1 MNAPDPREAGFDPE
15 RLVLLG
21 RAIDADIDA
30 GRYDGCEIVVA
41 RGGVLAY
48 HGTHGWADRAARRRV
63 ERGQR
68 FFTMS
73 IGKQLTVALVLRCI
87 EEGHFA
93 LTTPVAE
100 LLPAFAAR
108 GKGRVTIGHLLT
120 HTGGLPAMLP
130 PGLPPE
136 LAGNLEAVVAATC
149 ESLIE
154 CLPGTRVTYSVF
166 VGHAVLA
173 ELVRRAIGGRRPYRQ
188 VLREELCEPLGM
200 RDTWLGLPASVAGRV
215 APIVARDRRVGL
227 FDPMFMEAMGAIIA
241 EDTEIPAGGYVST
254 AYDYHRFAEMLR
266 ADGVLD
272 GVRILSPAT
281 VALVQENRTG
291 DEPNTIWAYTE
302 AMRGWPP
309 FPACLGYGF
318 FLRGEGVHPT
328 PFGLLAS
335 PRTFG
340 GFGAGSSAFWIDPA
354 ADITYAFLSA
364 GLMEDSYSID
374 RHQRLADL
382 VHAAAL

>member
-1 MNAPDPREAGFDPE
+1 
-15 RLVLLG
+15 
-21 RAIDADIDA
+21 
-30 GRYDGCEIVVA
+30 
-41 RGGVLAY
+41 
-48 HGTHGWADRAARRRV
+48 
-63 ERGQR
+63 
-68 FFTMS
+68 
-73 IGKQLTVALVLRCI
+73 
-87 EEGHFA
+87 
-93 LTTPVAE
+93 
-100 LLPAFAAR
+100 
-108 GKGRVTIGHLLT
+108 
-120 HTGGLPAMLP
+120 
-130 PGLPPE
+130 
-136 LAGNLEAVVAATC
+136 
-149 ESLIE
+149 
-154 CLPGTRVTYSVF
+154 
-166 VGHAVLA
+166 
-173 ELVRRAIGGRRPYRQ
+173 VRRAIGGRRPYRQ

-241 EDTEIPAGGYVST
+241 EDTEIPAGGYVS
-254 AYDYHRFAEMLR
+254 AAPDFHRFAEMLR
-266 ADGVLD
+266 GDGALD

-318 FLRGEGVHPT
+318 FLRGDGVHPT

-340 GFGAGSSAFWIDPA
+340 GFGAGSSAFWVDPA

>member
-1 MNAPDPREAGFDPE
+1 MIGPKAREAGFDPE
-15 RLVLLG
+15 RLALLG

-30 GRYDGCEIVVA
+30 ERYDGCEVVVA
-41 RGGVLAY
+41 RGGTVAY
-48 HGTHGWADRAARRRV
+48 HGVHGWADRAARRRV

-68 FFTMS
+68 FITMS

-87 EEGHFA
+87 EEGRFA

-100 LLPAFAAR
+100 LIPEFGAR
-108 GKGRVTIGHLLT
+108 GKARVTVGHLLT
-120 HTGGLPAMLP
+120 HSGGLPAMLP
-130 PGLPPE
+130 ATLAPE
-136 LAGNLEAVVAATC
+136 QAGNLEAVVRATC

-154 CLPGTRVTYSVF
+154 CLPGTRVTYSVI

-173 ELVRRAIGGRRPYRQ
+173 ELVRRAIGGRRAYRD
-188 VLREELCEPLGM
+188 VLREELFLPLGM
-200 RDTWLGLPASVAGRV
+200 RDTWLGRPALIADSVAPV
-215 APIVARDRRVGL
+215 IARDRQVGL
-227 FDPMFMEAMGAIIA
+227 FDPMFMEGMGAVIG

-254 AYDYHRFAEMLR
+254 APDFHRFAEMLR
-266 ADGVLD
+266 GEGALE

-281 VALVQENRTG
+281 VAMVQENRTG

-318 FLRGEGVHPT
+318 FVRGEGIFPT
-328 PFGLLAS
+328 PFGHLAS

-340 GFGAGSSAFWIDPA
+340 GFGAGSSAFWVDPA

-364 GLMEDSYSID
+364 GLMEDSYSVE

>member
-1 MNAPDPREAGFDPE
+1 MTAPQPREAGFDPE
-15 RLVLLG
+15 RLALLG
-21 RAIDADIDA
+21 RAIDADIEA
-30 GRYDGCEIVVA
+30 ERYDGCEVVVA
-41 RGGVLAY
+41 RGGIVAY

-68 FFTMS
+68 FITMS

-87 EEGHFA
+87 EEGHFG

-100 LLPAFAAR
+100 LIPEFGAR
-108 GKGRVTIGHLLT
+108 GKAHVTVGHLLT
-120 HTGGLPAMLP
+120 HSGGLPAMLP
-130 PGLPPE
+130 ATLAPE
-136 LAGNLEAVVAATC
+136 LAGNLEAVVRATC

-154 CLPGTRVTYSVF
+154 CLPGTRVTYSVI

-173 ELVRRAIGGRRPYRQ
+173 ELVRRAIGGRRPYRD
-188 VLREELCEPLGM
+188 VMREELFVPLGM
-200 RDTWLGLPASVAGRV
+200 HDTWLGRPAHVADRV
-215 APIVARDRRVGL
+215 APVVARDRRVGL
-227 FDPMFMEAMGAIIA
+227 FDPTFMEGMGVAIA

-254 AYDYHRFAEMLR
+254 APDFHRFAEMLR
-266 ADGVLD
+266 GEGTLD
-272 GVRILSPAT
+272 GMRILSPAT
-281 VALVQENRTG
+281 VAMVQENRTG

-302 AMRGWPP
+302 AMRGWAP

-318 FLRGEGVHPT
+318 FVRGEGIFPT
-328 PFGLLAS
+328 PFGHLAS

-340 GFGAGSSAFWIDPA
+340 GFGAGSSAFWVDPA
-354 ADITYAFLSA
+354 ADISYAFLSA
-364 GLMEDSYSID
+364 GLMEDSYSIE

>member
-1 MNAPDPREAGFDPE
+1 MTAPQPREAGFDPE
-15 RLVLLG
+15 RLALLG
-21 RAIDADIDA
+21 RAIDADIEA
-30 GRYDGCEIVVA
+30 ERYDGCEVVVA
-41 RGGVLAY
+41 RGGIVAY

-68 FFTMS
+68 FITMS

-100 LLPAFAAR
+100 LIPEFGVR
-108 GKGRVTIGHLLT
+108 GKARVTVGHLLT
-120 HTGGLPAMLP
+120 HSGGMPAMLP
-130 PGLPPE
+130 ATLAPE
-136 LAGNLEAVVAATC
+136 MAGNLEAVVRATC

-154 CLPGTRVTYSVF
+154 CLPGTRVTYSVI
-166 VGHAVLA
+166 VGHAILA
-173 ELVRRAIGGRRPYRQ
+173 ELVRRAIGGRRPYRD
-188 VLREELCEPLGM
+188 VMREELFLPLGM
-200 RDTWLGLPASVAGRV
+200 RDTWLGRPAIVADSVAPV
-215 APIVARDRRVGL
+215 VARDRQVGL
-227 FDPMFMEAMGAIIA
+227 FDPMFMEGMGAVIG

-254 AYDYHRFAEMLR
+254 APDFHRFAEMLR
-266 ADGVLD
+266 GEGALD
-272 GVRILSPAT
+272 EVRVLSPAT
-281 VALVQENRTG
+281 VAMVQENRTG

-318 FLRGEGVHPT
+318 FVRGEGIFPT
-328 PFGLLAS
+328 PFGHLAS

-340 GFGAGSSAFWIDPA
+340 GFGAGSSAFWVDPA

-364 GLMEDSYSID
+364 GLMEDSYSVE